1 MDNPYSLYRCLDIA
15 TSSPKAAQWPM
26 ICQKKIFTKNFNI
39 GTNNPE
45 FDADFE
51 SVEKVAKKV
60 TRRKL
65 EGLELLYRVLKG
77 ENVHKFYTFML
88 MTFL

>member
-1 MDNPYSLYRCLDIA
+1 VSGHSHIITKSGAVAYVM
-15 TSSPKAAQWPM
+15 PK
-26 ICQKKIFTKNFNI
+26 KNFTKNFNI
-39 GTNNPE
+39 GTKNAE

>member
-26 ICQKKIFTKNFNI
+26 ICQKKNFTKNCNI
-39 GTNNPE
+39 GTKNAE

-65 EGLELLYRVLKG
+65 EGLELLYRVLIMKKIFWG
-77 ENVHKFYTFML
+77 SS
-88 MTFL
+88 